1 MPYSSSRST
10 IYVVIGIGLL
20 ILTVSQLRR
29 GDEAS
34 NASFVANS
42 SPFEALKDYQ
52 PSAPLAQPPAL
63 LAQPPA
69 PLGEIVQEQFKS
81 IEPPLVSMPMPTVSL
96 DDIAA
101 KLPVEFPADSIE
113 TGLDAAANF
122 VNTPKAIEMPAA
134 SADIEEP
141 YYDLSF
147 EDSEESLPVLDDVTA
162 STESEPEPESLD
174 LAQLEP
180 PEIKQEAPAVIERVS
195 TDMPAFSNIGN
206 NDQKR
211 IINNRLASPT
221 KGPEAT
227 NLQNTV
233 WKKNPF
239 LTDAQMESPEATSIE
254 TSSFEPPSFETSSAD
269 TIGTDVI
276 PPRIEAL
283 IQSEFVDTSEELS
296 MVADLETALETPAQ
310 AILPSVDHKT
320 MQSVV
325 AAEVNHEISSPSIKI
340 GITEADAQKAVHNIE
355 YGKSL
360 SRRGAAYAARQ
371 EFYSS
376 LRILAQSHDK
386 QVGGTAYTQAL
397 RKGIIAIKEAQ
408 DFIVTDT
415 EAQIG
420 LSVPNVI
427 ETHSTK
433 IISAESAQGMT
444 AIEAAQRYF
453 AFASHQLSRCGG
465 QNVVAAE
472 ALYCLGKL
480 HSVQAKSGS
489 DHSKLDLAK
498 SMIYHRAAIS
508 ADGSNFRS
516 LNELGVLYANSGR
529 FSESK
534 HMLKSSLRIKQL
546 PQAWRN
552 LSVIHQ
558 RMGEHQLAQLANRE
572 FEVGSTQAPSSVI
585 RWTPVEEFNKNAP
598 LEQHAVSQASALLP
612 DSPDTDSKTST
623 LKSLGSR
630 ILNSIR

>member
-52 PSAPLAQPPAL
+52 PSAPLAQPT
-63 LAQPPA
+63 A
-69 PLGEIVQEQFKS
+69 PLAEIVQNQFQS
-81 IEPPLVSMPMPTVSL
+81 VETPLVSMPMPMPTVSL

-113 TGLDAAANF
+113 TGLDAAADF
-122 VNTPKAIEMPAA
+122 VNTPKAIEMPAPT
-134 SADIEEP
+134 ADIEVP
-141 YYDLSF
+141 HYDLSF
-147 EDSEESLPVLDDVTA
+147 EDSEESLPVLDEETA
-162 STESEPEPESLD
+162 ITEPESESLD

-180 PEIKQEAPAVIERVS
+180 PEIKQEVPAMIERVS
-195 TDMPAFSNIGN
+195 TDMPAFSNISN

-221 KGPEAT
+221 EGSEAT
-227 NLQNTV
+227 TSQNTG

-239 LTDAQMESPEATSIE
+239 LTDAQMDSPEATSIE
-254 TSSFEPPSFETSSAD
+254 TSSFESPSFETSSAD

-276 PPRIEAL
+276 PPRIEAM
-283 IQSEFVDTSEELS
+283 IQSEFADTSEELS
-296 MVADLETALETPAQ
+296 MVADLDTTLETPAQ

-325 AAEVNHEISSPSIKI
+325 AAEENHEISSPSIKI
-340 GITEADAQKAVHNIE
+340 GITESDAQKAVHNIE

-498 SMIYHRAAIS
+498 SMIYHQAAIS

-534 HMLKSSLRIKQL
+534 HMLKNSLRIKQL

-558 RMGEHQLAQLANRE
+558 RLGEHQLAQLANRE

-630 ILNSIR
+630 ILDSIR